1 MPHLAG
7 GGAHAPLLRPALEDL
22 PNDDDAQ
29 DDHRRRQVRQGALHP
44 HAPAAAAPGEA
55 PRNAPLA
62 QGLWNDQGPAPVVQR
77 QQPRPRDWG
86 QGNARVAA
94 ERQRRR
100 HAALHINPDNVI
112 GQRLRPRP

>member
-62 QGLWNDQGPAPVVQR
+62 QGLWNEQVPTQAVQR
-77 QQPRPRDWG
+77 QQPRPGDWG
-86 QGNARVAA
+86 QGGAGVPA

-100 HAALHINPDNVI
+100 HAHLHLNPDNVI

>member
-7 GGAHAPLLRPALEDL
+7 EAHAPLLRPVLEDI
-22 PNDDDAQ
+22 PDDDAQ
-29 DDHRRRQVRQGALHP
+29 DNHRRRQIRQGALQP
-44 HAPAAAAPGEA
+44 HVPAAAPRER
-55 PRNAPLA
+55 PRNVPLV
-62 QGLWNDQGPAPVVQR
+62 QGLWNDQGHAQAVQR

-86 QGNARVAA
+86 LEQARAPA

-100 HAALHINPDNVI
+100 NANNHLNPDNVI